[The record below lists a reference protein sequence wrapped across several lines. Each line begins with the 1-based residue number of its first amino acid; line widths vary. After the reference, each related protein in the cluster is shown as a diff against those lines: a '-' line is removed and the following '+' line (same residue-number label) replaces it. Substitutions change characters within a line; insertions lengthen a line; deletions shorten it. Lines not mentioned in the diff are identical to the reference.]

1 MHSLK
6 RLARAPGV
14 HGPEGAPPLLE
25 SWAGAPVTDYDAPE
39 VLFEVLIE
47 VMLGPAE
54 NSIAR
59 WKLLF
64 ALDEPAVEQL
74 VELAPDEFAP
84 DEFAPGEIAAV
95 LHEGPA
101 HEPLAVLVRA
111 PALLRASL

>member
-25 SWAGAPVTDYDAPE
+25 YWAGAPVTDCDAPE
-39 VLFEVLIE
+39 VLFEVLFE

-84 DEFAPGEIAAV
+84 GEIAAV
-95 LHEGPA
+95 LHGGPA
-101 HEPLAVLVRA
+101 HEPLAVLARA